1 VQTDMQACSVY
12 RQAVY
17 AGRQYMQAG
26 SIRLRRQ
33 AVYAGRQAD
42 RQRKQEHS
50 NVKLY
55 TVSATI
61 KCQINHVLLR
71 PTISLF
77 SRFNL
82 KRTSTDFT
90 SKDYYLNIRKA
101 LCSGFFMQV
110 RQFFKFVQKNY
121 CWKIDLFSYR

>member
-1 VQTDMQACSVY
+1 MQACSVF
-12 RQAVY
+12 RLAVY
-17 AGRQYMQAG
+17 AGWQAG
-26 SIRLRRQ
+26 
-33 AVYAGRQAD
+33 

-50 NVKLY
+50 NVNLY
-55 TVSATI
+55 GISAAI
-61 KCQINHVLLR
+61 KCEIHHVLVR
-71 PTISLF
+71 PTIPIF

-110 RQFFKFVQKNY
+110 RRFFQPVN
-121 CWKIDLFSYR
+121 L